1 MFLFLAI
8 WRISGSILV
17 TAGILL
23 LAVISLGLGFYITY
37 HLFHFPTIASIAA
50 NAFRAVTGTVQG
62 TAAACDIAIT
72 VALICYLHSGRVK
85 SGIRST
91 ERMIDKLIVY
101 AVCRGILTAIAQ
113 IMFLALNVSLPHRT
127 LWQPFHQ
134 AVGKLYVN
142 SVVASLNARNTVRGA
157 GDLQKSVGNSKSWSM
172 PTMRTSGSTGRPNEI
187 GTVEDYEAHDDDDK
201 HQGFPR
207 FAAGPIEP
215 CHLKP
220 V

>member
-1 MFLFLAI
+1 MSEQI
-8 WRISGSILV
+8 SVSGSILV

-23 LAVISLGLGFYITY
+23 LAVISVGLGFYITY

-50 NAFRAVTGTVQG
+50 NVFRAVTGTVQG

-72 VALICYLHSGRVK
+72 IALICYLHSGRV
-85 SGIRST
+85 T

-142 SVVASLNARNTVRGA
+142 SVVASLNVRNTVRGA
-157 GDLQKSVGNSKSWSM
+157 GVLQKSGGNLKSWSM

-187 GTVEDYEAHDDDDK
+187 GTAEDYEAHDDDDK
-201 HQGFPR
+201 HRGFPR
-207 FAAGPIEP
+207 FATGPIEP